1 MASEDR
7 HLLRQRHLFSLSV
20 NGRNLPKIIQTW
32 DIVIV
37 WELFSG
43 KTMAMLYFPGF
54 GDIIFFGLR
63 PISCEEA
70 GHPITLDDIHRK
82 SDKHLSKPKA
92 SQYAMSMQRTLP
104 SLFVEVFRR
113 ASISNTYLCQ
123 SVGRSVSS

>member
-20 NGRNLPKIIQTW
+20 NGRKKNYSNLGHSHSVGTFLW
-32 DIVIV
+32 DDNGDVI
-37 WELFSG
+37 LSRFRR
-43 KTMAMLYFPGF
+43 YY
-54 GDIIFFGLR
+54 IFGLR